1 MFKIFPKMGLL
12 EESQNND
19 ILTNISEVKLKYFL
33 PEVWLLMWTIAS
45 EKKKLMVQ
53 QSNHVKSFLSQLSD
67 KNSFLL

>member
-1 MFKIFPKMGLL
+1 MFKIFPKMGLW

-19 ILTNISEVKLKYFL
+19 ILTNISEVKLKYFFARSMAINVNYCL
-33 PEVWLLMWTIAS
+33 R
-45 EKKKLMVQ
+45 KKKLMVQ